1 MKVMKNLTVLAVLA
15 LAVSAF
21 AGGSNIGL
29 VGVGPEVGFVSIES
43 DVGSTIGFGAAAD
56 LGWLTP
62 QIAFG
67 AEVLYWSKSYDV
79 GAHWDWSY
87 SQIYINA
94 LARYFFSQ
102 KKGSSFSPYAG
113 GGLGLVIGKV
123 SSDYTG
129 PESDYYG
136 YYYEDTSSSE
146 TGIGIVLL
154 GGAKMPLSPKMDGFG
169 EVRYS
174 TGEGADY
181 FGIFAGVIFKLNK

>member
-1 MKVMKNLTVLAVLA
+1 MKTLRTLTILVVVLF
-15 LAVSAF
+15 AVSVF
-21 AGGSNIGL
+21 AKANIGL
-29 VGVGPEVGFVSIES
+29 NGIGAQVGFVSIES
-43 DVGSTIGFGAAAD
+43 SIGSTIGFGAAAD

-67 AEVLYWSKSYDV
+67 AELLYWSKSYDV

-87 SQIYINA
+87 SQIYITA

-102 KKGSSFSPYAG
+102 KKGASFSPYAG

-129 PESDYYG
+129 PNEDYYG
-136 YYYEDTSSSE
+136 YYDDTSTSS

-154 GGAKMPLSPKMDGFG
+154 GGAKKALSPKMDGFA
-169 EVRYS
+169 EVRYG